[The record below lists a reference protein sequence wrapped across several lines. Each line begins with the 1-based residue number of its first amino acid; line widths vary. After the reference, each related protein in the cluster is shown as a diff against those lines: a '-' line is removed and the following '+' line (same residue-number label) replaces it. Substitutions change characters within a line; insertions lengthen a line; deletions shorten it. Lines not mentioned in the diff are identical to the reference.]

1 MKHHRK
7 NITEDQIRLALKR
20 FEKRGGLNR
29 KLPPQAAPERK
40 LVGSQHAVYESLFEA
55 VGLDFI

>member
-7 NITEDQIRLALKR
+7 NITEDQIRLALKK
-20 FEKRGGLNR
+20 FETRGGLIR
-29 KLPPQAAPERK
+29 TVPPQEVPMRMSI
-40 LVGSQHAVYESLFEA
+40 GPQHAEFENLLEA